1 MKETRIQNKYMTTV
15 KVGPKGQV
23 VIPKEVRDMF
33 DIQPGDQLIL
43 LADKRK
49 GVALQKF
56 GVFSQ
61 IADAIFSGK
70 GSEIYPAE
78 TEENLKV
85 FARSIQ
91 EIGQDNEEEEE
102 K

>member
-1 MKETRIQNKYMTTV
+1 MKEKRVQDKYMTTV

-23 VIPKEVRDMF
+23 VIPKEVRNMF

-43 LADKRK
+43 LADKQK

-70 GSEIYPAE
+70 GSEIYPGE
-78 TEENLKV
+78 PEEALEI

-91 EIGQDNEEEEE
+91 EIGRNDEEDKKE
-102 K
+102 